1 MILAYLAILVLEKV
15 FQVENGVGLGSQ
27 PLSALMEEKI
37 KTGLV
42 PTGLISMKGEL
53 KHSSEDGH
61 NSMSKPL
68 ESFKSGD
75 VKCILGHPESWLSST
90 AQEILASLQSQG
102 KILFNFVDE
111 FQMNLSNHWG
121 DEFRPHM
128 KTVPG
133 QLRARALK
141 GAPLLAMSATSTK
154 SEIEELKVNLGLR
167 DINTVV
173 LQANPI
179 QSHYNYVKLK
189 RPPNIYGS
197 SGLDGEEEAKPG
209 LIQLLNR
216 LVLDEYVASIK
227 SGGNPKKTIIFFRRE
242 DDLPDV
248 YDELCERLP
257 GFAANPETIP
267 WVLNHSGIG
276 PVTAESI
283 RKRRKSISLYLSTSV
298 MLLGLDFE
306 DIDVV
311 VMVRPFNFCHYLV
324 QAAGRGGRKMENGVR
339 KRVLFYLLYN
349 NHDIS
354 RNVPGLSQAVREF
367 CQTDS
372 CLKDFLKKVFGFST
386 VAKPKSEWCC
396 SNCLGLSS

>member
-1 MILAYLAILVLEKV
+1 MFLMRIFTNLKQVYSKFLKVSHKPLTSLSFLSTFFNDLSDKGSGKMILAYLSILVLEKV

-68 ESFKSGD
+68 ESFKSGE

-90 AQEILASLQSQG
+90 AQEILTSLQSQG

-154 SEIEELKVNLGLR
+154 SEI
-167 DINTVV
+167 
-173 LQANPI
+173 
-179 QSHYNYVKLK
+179 
-189 RPPNIYGS
+189 
-197 SGLDGEEEAKPG
+197 
-209 LIQLLNR
+209 
-216 LVLDEYVASIK
+216 
-227 SGGNPKKTIIFFRRE
+227 
-242 DDLPDV
+242 
-248 YDELCERLP
+248 
-257 GFAANPETIP
+257 
-267 WVLNHSGIG
+267 
-276 PVTAESI
+276 
-283 RKRRKSISLYLSTSV
+283 
-298 MLLGLDFE
+298 
-306 DIDVV
+306 
-311 VMVRPFNFCHYLV
+311 
-324 QAAGRGGRKMENGVR
+324 
-339 KRVLFYLLYN
+339 
-349 NHDIS
+349 
-354 RNVPGLSQAVREF
+354 
-367 CQTDS
+367 
-372 CLKDFLKKVFGFST
+372 
-386 VAKPKSEWCC
+386 
-396 SNCLGLSS
+396 